1 MILAIPAIPAAVGV
15 FMKFVTV
22 QHQGRVLAGLWLSD
36 GVLDLQAAAKRGGV
50 GASMSSVLEIIRG
63 GAPSW
68 RAVQALAVRAQQ
80 QKDPLISHDA
90 VQLLSPIPQPLRN
103 IFCVGRN
110 YLDHVKEGH
119 AARGT
124 DLKLP
129 EVPQFF
135 TKATHAMNAPSGD
148 IRLDPRVTQF
158 LDYEVELA
166 VIIGRTG
173 RDIGPD
179 QALEHIFGYAVSND
193 VTARDVQRR
202 HEQWFKGKSLDGT
215 FPFGPWIID
224 AEEIADPT
232 TLELVMR
239 VNGEERQR
247 AHVSQMIFN
256 IPTIIASLSAGLTL
270 EAGDI
275 IATGTPSGVGYAM
288 KPPQSL
294 RAGDT
299 LTTAISRI
307 GELTNRVV
315 EA

>member
-1 MILAIPAIPAAVGV
+1 
-15 FMKFVTV
+15 MKYVTV
-22 QHQGRVLAGLWLSD
+22 QHQARVLAGLWLPE
-36 GVLDLQAAAKRGGV
+36 GVLDLQAAAKRSGE
-50 GASMSSVLEIIRG
+50 GASMSSILEIIRG
-63 GAPSW
+63 GAPSLQ
-68 RAVQALAVRAQQ
+68 AVQALVTRAQRQ
-80 QKDPLISHDA
+80 QDALIRHDE

-103 IFCVGRN
+103 VFCVGRN
-110 YLDHVKEGH
+110 YIDHVKEGH

-124 DLKLP
+124 DVKLP

-135 TKATHAMNAPSGD
+135 TKATHAMNSPTGD
-148 IRLDPRVTQF
+148 IRLDPRLTQH

-166 VIIGRTG
+166 VIIGRSG
-173 RDIGPD
+173 RDIRPE
-179 QALEHIFGYAVSND
+179 QAFEHIFGYAVSND

-202 HEQWFKGKSLDGT
+202 HEQWFKGKSLDTT

-224 AEEIADPT
+224 AEEIGDPT

-247 AHVSQMIFN
+247 AHVSQMIFD
-256 IPTIIASLSAGLTL
+256 IPTIISSLSAGLTL

-294 RAGDT
+294 HGGDT
-299 LTTAISRI
+299 LTTSISRI

-315 EA
+315 EV